1 MKDQAGC
8 VFQIVVFLGRRPCLE
23 RCQWTLMDCLGS
35 WYPKGQIS
43 QRVSPP
49 PPVYICQLRNLLH
62 PPAVVTYLS
71 IKFWCQVFAKPN
83 KKMGGKQM
91 NPSSR

>member
-1 MKDQAGC
+1 MDSYGLFRILVSQRPDQ
-8 VFQIVVFLGRRPCLE
+8 
-23 RCQWTLMDCLGS
+23 
-35 WYPKGQIS
+35 PKG
-43 QRVSPP
+43 VPP